1 MPPRGTRRRTSRT
14 HAVRRSLAAATGQL
28 SGPAW
33 VSKFP
38 TSRSPDTLVD
48 PFRTGVKRFL
58 AALRDAGAT
67 VTIADTLRPP
77 ERAYL
82 MHFSFAIARQDLD
95 PATVPARAGVDIRWG
110 HPASGSQSSA
120 AASRSAAENMVQG
133 YGIAFRPAL
142 NSRHTEGKAI
152 DMSIAWIGDLEIVK
166 ADGTRVTVTS
176 APRSGDN
183 SSLQQV
189 GASYG
194 VVKLVSDP
202 PHWSTDGH

>member
-1 MPPRGTRRRTSRT
+1 MP
-14 HAVRRSLAAATGQL
+14 V

-38 TSRSPDTLVD
+38 NSRSVDALVE
-48 PFRTGVKRFL
+48 PFRTIVTNFL
-58 AALRDAGAT
+58 TALRDSGAT

-82 MHFSFAIARQDLD
+82 MHFAFAIARQGKD
-95 PATVPARAGVDIRWG
+95 PATVPSKAGVDIQWV
-110 HPASGSQSSA
+110 HPASRGVSSA
-120 AASRSAAENMVQG
+120 TASKKAAEKMVQA
-133 YGIAFRPAL
+133 YGIVFKPAL
-142 NSRHTEGKAI
+142 NSRHTEGNAI
-152 DMSIAWIGDLEIVK
+152 DMSIGWIGDLVIAK
-166 ADGTRVTVTS
+166 ADGTSITVTS
-176 APRSGDN
+176 APRTGDN

-194 VVKLVSDP
+194 VIKLVSDP